1 MCTGRAGGNEQLTY
15 RIAPLDG
22 AVEMEYPSGGAG
34 AASAFQHGS
43 QLGQDGAAV
52 NFLSFDKGNYR
63 YVVYAGDGE
72 NGRKG
77 VVVEQGG
84 KRLADLRCQSD
95 AMSRIEPAQLQKMGL
110 SLDSRTLPLQ

>member
-1 MCTGRAGGNEQLTY
+1 MTY
-15 RIAPLDG
+15 RIAPLEG

-34 AASAFQHGS
+34 AASAFQRGS
-43 QLGQDGAAV
+43 QVIQDSTAV

-77 VVVEQGG
+77 VMVEQGG
-84 KRLADLRCQSD
+84 KRIADLRCQGD
-95 AMSRIEPAQLQKMGL
+95 AMSRFDPAQLQKMGL
-110 SLDSRTLPLQ
+110 SIDSRTLSLQ

>member
-1 MCTGRAGGNEQLTY
+1 M
-15 RIAPLDG
+15 
-22 AVEMEYPSGGAG
+22 
-34 AASAFQHGS
+34 
-43 QLGQDGAAV
+43 

-63 YVVYAGDGE
+63 YVVYAIDGE

-77 VVVEQGG
+77 VMVEQGG
-84 KRLADLRCQSD
+84 KRIADLRCQSD

>member
-1 MCTGRAGGNEQLTY
+1 MG
-15 RIAPLDG
+15 
-22 AVEMEYPSGGAG
+22 MESLSAISGMRTG
-34 AASAFQHGS
+34 AASAFQRGS

-63 YVVYAGDGE
+63 YVVYVGDGE

-110 SLDSRTLPLQ
+110 SINSRTLPLQ

>member
-1 MCTGRAGGNEQLTY
+1 MTY

-34 AASAFQHGS
+34 AASAFQRGS
-43 QLGQDGAAV
+43 QAGQDGSAV

-77 VVVEQGG
+77 VVVEQSG
-84 KRLADLRCQSD
+84 KRIADLRCQSD
-95 AMSRIEPAQLQKMGL
+95 AMSAMSTKELDHYGMRV
-110 SLDSRTLPLQ
+110 DSRPLQLH